1 MLTGVFSPRVQV
13 ASLRPEAKALTQKLT
28 DADKLV
34 KQLQSKVSASDR
46 SILLLT
52 KVGRFRK
59 CYRFEM
65 YSVFKYWET
74 MNLLVNKD

>member
-1 MLTGVFSPRVQV
+1 MLTGLLSPCVQV

-34 KQLQSKVSASDR
+34 KQLQSELSARDR

-52 KVGRFRK
+52 KVRRS
-59 CYRFEM
+59 EM
-65 YSVFKYWET
+65 
-74 MNLLVNKD
+74 